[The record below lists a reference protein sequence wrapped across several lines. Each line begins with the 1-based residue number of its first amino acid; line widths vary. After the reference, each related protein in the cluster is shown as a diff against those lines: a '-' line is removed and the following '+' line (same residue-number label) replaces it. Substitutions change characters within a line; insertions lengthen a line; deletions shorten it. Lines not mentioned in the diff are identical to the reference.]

1 MEAERRGLANHPTT
15 ADALP
20 CFVDQK
26 SIDLFGEFNVLSEVE
41 VRSRYE
47 VKLEKYNKLLNIE
60 ARTMKRMVRR
70 FFLPAINS
78 FAADVARDIAQVKA
92 ALPSADQ
99 TFQEKKLQTVVDG
112 TKRVEEALDALN
124 TAHLANVV
132 PLTSRSVQTTTRT
145 MSFHL
150 WTSSALQ
157 STRWR
162 LSSTTI
168 TGRCRPTT
176 RFCSTAKT
184 QGHSRME
191 EPRDISGFFFS
202 LALISL

>member
-1 MEAERRGLANHPTT
+1 M
-15 ADALP
+15 
-20 CFVDQK
+20 
-26 SIDLFGEFNVLSEVE
+26 FGEFGVLTEDE

-124 TAHLANVV
+124 TAHLANVEIADQQERANDNAHHVIPLMDELRAAIDAMEIVVDDNHWPV
-132 PLTSRSVQTTTRT
+132 PTYNEIL
-145 MSFHL
+145 FY
-150 WTSSALQ
+150 
-157 STRWR
+157 
-162 LSSTTI
+162 
-168 TGRCRPTT
+168 C
-176 RFCSTAKT
+176 
-184 QGHSRME
+184 
-191 EPRDISGFFFS
+191 
-202 LALISL
+202 